1 MSELKTYNVALAAG
15 VSVCIHHAH
24 AVRATNGIYTFDFV
38 PTDEIKEVIRAFSE
52 WEMAWYTYNDTR
64 VPYLEPRY
72 QHLPVLR
79 PDDLTPGTRY
89 MFWMARGHVP
99 PNSTPFHGVFSKMLG
114 DAPGWRL
121 LEFKRA
127 DIGATLKSS
136 IFAQH
141 RTLPPNPAHE
151 VLGYTC
157 CERDWIFMPYATF
170 TPKLMVQQ
178 LARQLTFVCTDA
190 DANEVRKD
198 LPAQAVTLVSRF
210 AGACSPGEYATAV
223 YKAPSGMH
231 VAAQRLPYEVLIGH
245 GPRGIKAM
253 RVE

>member
-136 IFAQH
+136 SFAQH
-141 RTLPPNPAHE
+141 TKCLATRAASATGFSCPTPP
-151 VLGYTC
+151 
-157 CERDWIFMPYATF
+157 
-170 TPKLMVQQ
+170 
-178 LARQLTFVCTDA
+178 
-190 DANEVRKD
+190 
-198 LPAQAVTLVSRF
+198 SR
-210 AGACSPGEYATAV
+210 
-223 YKAPSGMH
+223 PSSWCNSSR
-231 VAAQRLPYEVLIGH
+231 AS
-245 GPRGIKAM
+245 
-253 RVE
+253 